1 LYSKIV
7 DLLKK
12 PVPSK
17 AAGLTVGSKKCV
29 DLTYLYKRTKAN
41 PELMMEMIELYL
53 EQTPS
58 LISKIKLSLS
68 EKDWDSLFG
77 SVHKIIPSFSIMG
90 IHKDYEEIAKKI
102 QEYSS
107 KQQHLDEIREL
118 VSQLETICLKACD
131 ELKEEY
137 DNYKK
142 AS

>member
-1 LYSKIV
+1 
-7 DLLKK
+7 
-12 PVPSK
+12 
-17 AAGLTVGSKKCV
+17 
-29 DLTYLYKRTKAN
+29 
-41 PELMMEMIELYL
+41 MMEMIELYL